1 MIKLLKSN
9 DFSVK
14 DKQTSPI
21 GIIYLNQKQ
30 KKKKQKAK
38 NKNEIIYLFD

>member
-9 DFSVK
+9 DFAVK

-21 GIIYLNQKQ
+21 GSSYLNQKQ
-30 KKKKQKAK
+30 KKQKTKSKKQKR
-38 NKNEIIYLFD
+38 NNIPL